1 MNIMGLSILV
11 LALNN
16 VSFSLADFNKLG
28 LVIDKDT
35 EKHLKNHQKM
45 LNNDNNDQEL
55 CEGPISGWFAASF
68 CEYFSKF
75 LTCKEDY

>member
-1 MNIMGLSILV
+1 MMDYLMAINFLVLCKMNIMGLSILV

-55 CEGPISGWFAASF
+55 CEGPISG
-68 CEYFSKF
+68 
-75 LTCKEDY
+75 